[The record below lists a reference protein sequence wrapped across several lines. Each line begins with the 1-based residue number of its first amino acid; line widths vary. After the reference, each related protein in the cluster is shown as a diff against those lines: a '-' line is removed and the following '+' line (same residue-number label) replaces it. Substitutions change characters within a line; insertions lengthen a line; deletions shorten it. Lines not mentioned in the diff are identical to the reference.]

1 MSIEKYVE
9 RLYDIFSDGYFVK
22 IKDKEVVENIDI
34 SVFSSFLRTSLEEY
48 GREVIDKCIEALPPL
63 STDHEWNWSEG
74 YNQYY
79 LEAHKKLNN
88 LK

>member
-1 MSIEKYVE
+1 MSIEKIIESLAMALTHSEQGEYAKNE
-9 RLYDIFSDGYFVK
+9 EFV
-22 IKDKEVVENIDI
+22 
-34 SVFSSFLRTSLEEY
+34 RTSLEEY
-48 GREVIDKCIEALPPL
+48 RREVIDKCVEALPPL